1 MKETL
6 QRIRRRIARTTDS
19 RQPVHGSEAEATQAG
34 KVLFVCTA
42 NVCRSPMAEAIFNAL
57 AEDEGLAICAESAGV
72 AALKGEEIAP
82 NASIVLGE
90 AGIYPGEHHARQV
103 SRAMLEEADLVLV
116 MGPRHIAK
124 LRRLFGDLP
133 DQVYTLPEYVSGSLG
148 GNHSGE
154 VEIPDPYGHTIT
166 AYRASVR
173 QIYDYIERLLERLD
187 K

>member
-6 QRIRRRIARTTDS
+6 QRIRRRIARTPDS
-19 RQPVHGSEAEATQAG
+19 LQPVRGSEAEAMHAG

-42 NVCRSPMAEAIFNAL
+42 NICRSPMAGAIFNAL
-57 AEDEGLAICAESAGV
+57 AEDEGLAIRAESAGV

-82 NASIVLGE
+82 NASIALGE

-103 SRAMLEEADLVLV
+103 SRAMIEEADLVLV
-116 MGPRHIAK
+116 MGPRHIVK
-124 LRRLFGDLP
+124 LRRLFGDLS
-133 DQVYTLPEYVSGSLG
+133 DRVYTLPEYANDTLY

-173 QIYDYIERLLERLD
+173 QLSDCIERLIERL
-187 K
+187 KK